1 MPQTN
6 FINLKTKIP
15 SPGTKTLLNKIKKIE
30 PLSMLNQIPIVWK
43 KAEDFNIYDI
53 KNNKFIDFT
62 SSIFVSNIGHANKR
76 MKRYLKDIINKD
88 IFHTYTYAN
97 QIREKYVK
105 KLVNFAGKNFNKAF
119 LLSSG
124 TEATEA
130 GLKLMRLQGIKQK
143 KRKLG
148 VICFDGNWHGR
159 TMGAQMM
166 SGNKDQKKWI
176 GYHDPNIHHLPFPYP
191 WKLKNIDSDIFF
203 EKSLKRLLN
212 KKKLNLKKDI
222 CGFMIETFQGWGAF
236 FYPKEYMQALAKVA
250 KKHKILLCF
259 DEMQSGFCRT
269 GHNFGFKHYEVKPDL
284 ICCGKGMGNGF
295 PLSGVIGNKKV
306 LDLPG
311 TGNMSSTHSSNPIS
325 CTAGLAVIDELQ
337 NNKKKFN
344 ILNKGKFFYNGLL
357 NLKKKYKSIEYING
371 KGLIFGLVF
380 SKQKIKNL
388 KKVVMGCMKD
398 GLLLV
403 HTGRESIKL
412 GPPLTISMKA
422 LSVSLKIIDNNLK
435 KYL

>member
-1 MPQTN
+1 MSDFN
-6 FINLKTKIP
+6 FINLKTKVP
-15 SPGTKTLLNKIKKIE
+15 SPGTKSLITKIKKTE

-43 KAEDFNIYDI
+43 KAENFNIYDL

-76 MKRYLKDIINKD
+76 MKKYLKNIISKD

-97 QIREKYVK
+97 QVREKYVT
-105 KLVNFAGKNFNKAF
+105 KLVKFAGKNFNKAF

-130 GLKLMRLQGIKQK
+130 GLKLMRLYGIKQK
-143 KRKLG
+143 KRKPG
-148 VICFDGNWHGR
+148 IICFDGNWHGR

-388 KKVVMGCMKD
+388 KKVVIGCMKD

>member
-1 MPQTN
+1 MSESN

-15 SPGTKTLLNKIKKIE
+15 SPGTKSLITKIKKTE

-43 KAEDFNIYDI
+43 KAKDFNIYDL

-76 MKRYLKDIINKD
+76 MKKYLKNVISKD

-105 KLVNFAGKNFNKAF
+105 KLVKFAGKNFNKAF

-130 GLKLMRLQGIKQK
+130 GLKLMRLYGVKQK

-148 VICFDGNWHGR
+148 IICFDGNWHGR

-176 GYHDPNIHHLPFPYP
+176 GYQDPNIYHLPFPYP
-191 WKLKNIDSDIFF
+191 WTLKKMSAEDFF
-203 EKSLKRLLN
+203 KKSLKKLIKQ
-212 KKKLNLKKDI
+212 KKINLKKDV

-236 FYPKEYMQALAKVA
+236 FYPEGYIKTLAKIS
-250 KKHKILLCF
+250 KENKILLCF

-269 GHNFGFKHYEVKPDL
+269 GYNFGYQHYNVKPDL

-325 CTAGLAVIDELQ
+325 CSAGLAVVDELQ
-337 NNKKKFN
+337 ANKKKYDIFR
-344 ILNKGKFFYNGLL
+344 KGKFFHNGLI
-357 NLKKKYKSIEYING
+357 KIQKKYNSIKYVNG
-371 KGLIFGLVF
+371 KGLIFALVF
-380 SKQKIKNL
+380 SKNKIKKL
-388 KKVVMGCMKD
+388 KDVVNGCMKD

-403 HTGRESIKL
+403 YTGRESIKL
-412 GPPLTISMKA
+412 GPPLTISIKA
-422 LSVSLKIIDNNLK
+422 LDVSLKIIDKNLK
-435 KYL
+435 KYI

>member
-1 MPQTN
+1 
-6 FINLKTKIP
+6 
-15 SPGTKTLLNKIKKIE
+15 
-30 PLSMLNQIPIVWK
+30 
-43 KAEDFNIYDI
+43 
-53 KNNKFIDFT
+53 
-62 SSIFVSNIGHANKR
+62 
-76 MKRYLKDIINKD
+76 
-88 IFHTYTYAN
+88 
-97 QIREKYVK
+97 
-105 KLVNFAGKNFNKAF
+105 
-119 LLSSG
+119 
-124 TEATEA
+124 
-130 GLKLMRLQGIKQK
+130 
-143 KRKLG
+143 
-148 VICFDGNWHGR
+148 
-159 TMGAQMM
+159 
-166 SGNKDQKKWI
+166 
-176 GYHDPNIHHLPFPYP
+176 
-191 WKLKNIDSDIFF
+191 
-203 EKSLKRLLN
+203 
-212 KKKLNLKKDI
+212 
-222 CGFMIETFQGWGAF
+222 MIETFQGWGAF
-236 FYPKEYMQALAKVA
+236 FYPKEYIQALAKVA

-344 ILNKGKFFYNGLL
+344 IFNKGKFFYNGLL
-357 NLKKKYKSIEYING
+357 NLKKKYKSIEHVNG

-380 SKQKIKNL
+380 SRQKIKNL

-412 GPPLTISMKA
+412 GPPLTISKKA
-422 LSVSLKIIDNNLK
+422 LSLSLRIIDKNLK